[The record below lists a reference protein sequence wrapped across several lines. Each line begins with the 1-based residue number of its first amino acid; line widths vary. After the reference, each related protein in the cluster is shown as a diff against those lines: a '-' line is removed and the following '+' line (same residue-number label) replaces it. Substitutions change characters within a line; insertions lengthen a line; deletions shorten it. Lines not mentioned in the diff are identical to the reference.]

1 MNVNGKTQSMIAVRL
16 AETLKYG
23 FRKPKG
29 FSKNFKPI
37 GLNGKNSSLANIL
50 KER

>member
-23 FRKPKG
+23 
-29 FSKNFKPI
+29 
-37 GLNGKNSSLANIL
+37 KNSSLANIL